1 MPKTHSAA
9 AIEIGR
15 RIRDV
20 RLQLGISLEDLGE
33 LAEIGATSIGRIE
46 RGVSSPAVETI
57 IRIAAALE
65 VEPGQFLSGIS
76 PDDYGAREH
85 KFTVR
90 DLIKGRDGSHQA
102 RA

>member
-1 MPKTHSAA
+1 MAKTHSPA

-15 RIRDV
+15 RIRNA
-20 RLQLGISLEDLGE
+20 RQRLGISLEDLGE

-65 VEPGQFLSGIS
+65 VEPGQFISGIS
-76 PDDYGAREH
+76 PDDYGTPSHQIR
-85 KFTVR
+85 VR
-90 DLIKGRDGSHQA
+90 DLIRA
-102 RA
+102 RRREG